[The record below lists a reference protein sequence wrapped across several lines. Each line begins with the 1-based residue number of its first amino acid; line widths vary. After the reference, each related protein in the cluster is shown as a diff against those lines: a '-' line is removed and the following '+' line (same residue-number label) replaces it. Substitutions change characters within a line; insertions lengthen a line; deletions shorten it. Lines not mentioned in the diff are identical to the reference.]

1 MPLGVQNCTCNL
13 FYLHSSANLPVAS
26 RVVATYKSDGAPA
39 LRRLERGDCL
49 AGCTPQRA
57 FQLAGRHDPLARVY
71 LRREIRRLSG
81 PIPLLGRHIG
91 RLDSPNFLG
100 YGFCE
105 PTADKRG
112 LGDTAIPI
120 ALCTA
125 ELLERPG
132 HV

>member
-1 MPLGVQNCTCNL
+1 MERRRFGAWNGVT
-13 FYLHSSANLPVAS
+13 AS
-26 RVVATYKSDGAPA
+26 LDV
-39 LRRLERGDCL
+39 LRRELFSSPGDMIL
-49 AGCTPQRA
+49 W
-57 FQLAGRHDPLARVY
+57 RVY

-91 RLDSPNFLG
+91 RLDPPNFLG

-105 PTADKRG
+105 PTAGKRG